1 MHEGYCVKCKAKKP
15 ISNAIE
21 EIMKN
26 GRKAVKGKCPD
37 CGVVMFKI
45 LGSKAASPNPSPLES
60 TPAPAA
66 AARPADHGHSTASA
80 SVPGHSEASAAAP
93 AIHQPVKP
101 GANPC
106 PG

>member
-15 ISNAIE
+15 ISEAVE

-45 LGSKAASPNPSPLES
+45 LGGKGTTQDALPRH
-60 TPAPAA
+60 PAPGTG
-66 AARPADHGHSTASA
+66 P
-80 SVPGHSEASAAAP
+80 SAADS
-93 AIHQPVKP
+93 
-101 GANPC
+101 
-106 PG
+106 